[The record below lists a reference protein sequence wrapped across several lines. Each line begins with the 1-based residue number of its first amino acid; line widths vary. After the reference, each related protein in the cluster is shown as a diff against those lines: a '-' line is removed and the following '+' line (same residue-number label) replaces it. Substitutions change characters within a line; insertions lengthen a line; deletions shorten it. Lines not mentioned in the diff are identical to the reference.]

1 MEEAKT
7 NAIAKVNNAHDA
19 MIDLMIAQP
28 TMTQAAMAKSLGY
41 TQPWVSRIIASDA
54 FQARLNQRREELVNP
69 VIAQNVEERIK
80 GLAMLSL
87 DVIEEKLGQTRN
99 PDLAMKAFELS
110 TKAAGYGARD
120 KNVAV
125 QNNFVVH
132 LPNKIENPQ
141 DWAAAHKPGGNVSE
155 PIVIENGSV

>member
-1 MEEAKT
+1 
-7 NAIAKVNNAHDA
+7 
-19 MIDLMIAQP
+19 MIDLMIANP
-28 TMTQAAMAKSLGY
+28 TIRQVELAAKLGY

-87 DVIEEKLGQTRN
+87 DVLEEKLGATRN
-99 PDLAMKAFELS
+99 PDLAIKAFELS

-132 LPNKIENPQ
+132 LPNKIEDPMG
-141 DWAAAHKPGGNVSE
+141 WAAAHKPGGNAASE
-155 PIVIENGSV
+155 PIVIENGSL